1 MGSEEGTRKL
11 KDSVFSVWFQLAVG
25 ICSRL
30 AGEIL
35 PRFNNF
41 EEIYKCSDF
50 SFLGEKRE
58 KYIKR
63 LESKDTSEAFEVL
76 KRCQALRVRVTG
88 FYDELYPESLRKIE
102 APPAVLYS
110 IGDFR
115 RLDNIACVAVVGTR
129 KMTDY
134 GRNISEKFAYTFA
147 KSGACVVSGLA
158 SGVDTS
164 AHRGAIM
171 ADGYTIAVLGNPIGD
186 VYPREN
192 ERAFATLYERGL
204 VISEMYPGAPRTRGD
219 FPNRNRIIS
228 GISDAVVIAEAGER
242 SGALITARYAINQG
256 KMLFAV
262 PGAIGAENA
271 GTNTLIKT
279 GVSAAT
285 EPYDILAPLALEYP
299 ETLHPYEP
307 SLTEN
312 LRSYGNIISEKTKRD
327 PKPVMAELVT
337 VSDEPE
343 KPSEPE
349 SLSDKILSKLS
360 GGNALTADELSAKL
374 GCSVTEVM
382 TELTLMEI
390 YGDVVATIGG
400 RFIKN

>member
-1 MGSEEGTRKL
+1 M
-11 KDSVFSVWFQLAVG
+11 FAIWFQLAVG
-25 ICSRL
+25 ICNRL

-58 KYIKR
+58 KYINR
-63 LESKDTSEAFEVL
+63 LENKDTSEAFEVL
-76 KRCQALRVRVTG
+76 KKCESMRVRVTD

-115 RLDNIACVAVVGTR
+115 NINNIACIAVVGTR

-134 GRNISEKFAYTFA
+134 GRTVSEKFAYTFA

-171 ADGYTIAVLGNPIGD
+171 ADGYTIAVLGTPIGD
-186 VYPREN
+186 IYPREN
-192 ERAFATLYERGL
+192 ESAFATLYERGL
-204 VISEMYPGAPRTRGD
+204 VVSEMYPGAPRTRGD

-228 GISDAVVIAEAGER
+228 GLSDAVVIAEAGER

-256 KMLFAV
+256 RLLFAV

-271 GTNTLIKT
+271 GTNSLIKT
-279 GVSAAT
+279 GVAAAT

-312 LRSYGNIISEKTKRD
+312 LHSYGNVISEKKKRK
-327 PKPVMAELVT
+327 PKPPIAELVT
-337 VSDEPE
+337 LAEEPK

-349 SLSDKILSKLS
+349 SLSEKILAVMS
-360 GGNALTADELSAKL
+360 GGKALTADEISAKL
-374 GCSVTEVM
+374 ECSVTEIM
-382 TELTLMEI
+382 AELTLMEI